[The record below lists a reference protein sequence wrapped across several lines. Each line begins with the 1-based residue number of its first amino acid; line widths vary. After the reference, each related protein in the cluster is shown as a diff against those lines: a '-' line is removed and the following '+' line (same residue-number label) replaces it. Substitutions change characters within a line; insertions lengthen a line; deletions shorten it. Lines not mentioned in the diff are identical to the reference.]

1 MATTLNAILLVRMLL
16 ISYMTFGFVIF
27 QFVREI
33 YRAYADANPF
43 IFVESLEGVRF
54 YVEFWRDYIAEL
66 R

>member
-1 MATTLNAILLVRMLL
+1 MATTLNAILLVRMLR

-33 YRAYADANPF
+33 YWACADANPL
-43 IFVESLEGVRF
+43 IFVEYLEGVRF